1 MRNRQRSGRIRSVD
15 AWACLATSTDVI
27 SPALLGG
34 GLHAQAA
41 CRDEGATVRV
51 PTATPGRKAA
61 LNLPEDCADLPH
73 TTGRGRFISN
83 ADYSRKP
90 QIPWDLFA

>member
-1 MRNRQRSGRIRSVD
+1 M
-15 AWACLATSTDVI
+15 
-27 SPALLGG
+27 
-34 GLHAQAA
+34 
-41 CRDEGATVRV
+41 VRV

-61 LNLPEDCADLPH
+61 LSLPEDCADLPH